1 MTDTEKLTMLK
12 AMTGEKDE
20 SVLSTYLSIAGN
32 KVLKRAYPFNSTVTV
47 VPDRYAYN
55 QVEIAAYL
63 VNKRGAEGETAHS
76 ENGISRSYEDG
87 DVPPTLLREIVPCA
101 SLIGKEPVVCQ
112 EKCSELP
119 LFDR

>member
-12 AMTGEKDE
+12 AMSGEKDE

-32 KVLKRAYPFNSTVTV
+32 KVLKRAYPFDSTVTV

-101 SLIGKEPVVCQ
+101 SLIGKEPVV
-112 EKCSELP
+112 
-119 LFDR
+119 

>member
-32 KVLKRAYPFNSTVTV
+32 KVLKRAYPFDSTVTV

-87 DVPPTLLREIVPCA
+87 DVPPTLLREIAPCA
-101 SLIGKEPVVCQ
+101 SLIGKEPVV
-112 EKCSELP
+112 
-119 LFDR
+119 

>member
-32 KVLKRAYPFNSTVTV
+32 KVLKRAYPFDSTVTV

-87 DVPPTLLREIVPCA
+87 DVPPTLLGEIVPCA
-101 SLIGKEPVVCQ
+101 SLIGKEPVV
-112 EKCSELP
+112 
-119 LFDR
+119 

>member
-1 MTDTEKLTMLK
+1 MLFRSEKLSMLK
-12 AMTGEKDE
+12 TMTGEKDE
-20 SVLSTYLSIAGN
+20 DVLSTYLSIAGN
-32 KVLKRAYPFNSTVTV
+32 KVLKRAYPFDSTVTV

-101 SLIGKEPVVCQ
+101 SLIGKEPVV
-112 EKCSELP
+112 
-119 LFDR
+119 

>member
-32 KVLKRAYPFNSTVTV
+32 KVLKRAYPFDSTVTV

-55 QVEIAAYL
+55 QVEIAANL

-101 SLIGKEPVVCQ
+101 SLIGKEPVV
-112 EKCSELP
+112 
-119 LFDR
+119 

>member
-32 KVLKRAYPFNSTVTV
+32 KVLKRAYPFGSTVTV

-101 SLIGKEPVVCQ
+101 SLIGKEPVV
-112 EKCSELP
+112 
-119 LFDR
+119 

>member
-32 KVLKRAYPFNSTVTV
+32 KVLKRAYPFNSTITV

-101 SLIGKEPVVCQ
+101 SLIREEPVV
-112 EKCSELP
+112 
-119 LFDR
+119 

>member
-1 MTDTEKLTMLK
+1 MLK

-101 SLIGKEPVVCQ
+101 SLIGKEPVV
-112 EKCSELP
+112 
-119 LFDR
+119 

>member
-20 SVLSTYLSIAGN
+20 NVLSTYLSIAGN
-32 KVLKRAYPFNSTVTV
+32 KVLKRAYPFDSTVTV

-101 SLIGKEPVVCQ
+101 SLIGKEPVV
-112 EKCSELP
+112 
-119 LFDR
+119 

>member
-32 KVLKRAYPFNSTVTV
+32 KILKRAYPFNSTVTV
-47 VPDRYAYN
+47 VPDRYAYK
-55 QVEIAAYL
+55 QVAIAAYL

-101 SLIGKEPVVCQ
+101 SLIGKEPVV
-112 EKCSELP
+112 
-119 LFDR
+119 

>member
-32 KVLKRAYPFNSTVTV
+32 KVLKRAYPFDSTVTV

-76 ENGISRSYEDG
+76 ENGISCSYEDG

-101 SLIGKEPVVCQ
+101 SLIGKEPVV
-112 EKCSELP
+112 
-119 LFDR
+119 

>member
-32 KVLKRAYPFNSTVTV
+32 KVLKRAYPFDSTVTV

-87 DVPPTLLREIVPCA
+87 VVPPTLLREIVPCA
-101 SLIGKEPVVCQ
+101 SLIGKEPVV
-112 EKCSELP
+112 
-119 LFDR
+119 

>member
-32 KVLKRAYPFNSTVTV
+32 KILKRAYPFNSTVTV
-47 VPDRYAYN
+47 VPDRYGYN
-55 QVEIAAYL
+55 QVETAAYL

-101 SLIGKEPVVCQ
+101 SLIGKEPVV
-112 EKCSELP
+112 
-119 LFDR
+119 

>member
-32 KVLKRAYPFNSTVTV
+32 KVLKRAYPFDSTVTV

-76 ENGISRSYEDG
+76 ENGIFRSYEDG

-101 SLIGKEPVVCQ
+101 SLIGKEPVV
-112 EKCSELP
+112 
-119 LFDR
+119 

>member
-32 KVLKRAYPFNSTVTV
+32 KVLKRAYPFASTVTV

-55 QVEIAAYL
+55 HVEIAAYL

-101 SLIGKEPVVCQ
+101 SLIGKEPVV
-112 EKCSELP
+112 
-119 LFDR
+119 

>member
-32 KVLKRAYPFNSTVTV
+32 KVLKRAYPFDSTVTV

-87 DVPPTLLREIVPCA
+87 DVPPTILREIVPCA
-101 SLIGKEPVVCQ
+101 SLIGKEPVV
-112 EKCSELP
+112 
-119 LFDR
+119 

>member
-32 KVLKRAYPFNSTVTV
+32 KVLKRAYPFDSTVTV

-76 ENGISRSYEDG
+76 ENGISSSYEDG

-101 SLIGKEPVVCQ
+101 SLIGKEPVV
-112 EKCSELP
+112 
-119 LFDR
+119 

>member
-76 ENGISRSYEDG
+76 ENGISRYYEDG

-101 SLIGKEPVVCQ
+101 SLIGKEPVV
-112 EKCSELP
+112 
-119 LFDR
+119 

>member
-32 KVLKRAYPFNSTVTV
+32 KVLKRAYPFDSTVTV

-76 ENGISRSYEDG
+76 ENGMSRSYEDG

-101 SLIGKEPVVCQ
+101 SLIGKEPVV
-112 EKCSELP
+112 
-119 LFDR
+119 

>member
-32 KVLKRAYPFNSTVTV
+32 EVLKRAYPFDSTVTV

-101 SLIGKEPVVCQ
+101 SLIGKEPVV
-112 EKCSELP
+112 
-119 LFDR
+119 

>member
-32 KVLKRAYPFNSTVTV
+32 KVLKRAYPFDSTVTV

-87 DVPPTLLREIVPCA
+87 DVPTTLLREIVPCA
-101 SLIGKEPVVCQ
+101 SLIGKEPVV
-112 EKCSELP
+112 
-119 LFDR
+119 

>member
-32 KVLKRAYPFNSTVTV
+32 KVLKRAYPFDSTVTV
-47 VPDRYAYN
+47 VPDRYAY
-55 QVEIAAYL
+55 
-63 VNKRGAEGETAHS
+63 K
-76 ENGISRSYEDG
+76 NGISRSYEDG

-101 SLIGKEPVVCQ
+101 SLIGKEPVV
-112 EKCSELP
+112 
-119 LFDR
+119 

>member
-32 KVLKRAYPFNSTVTV
+32 KVLKRAYPFDSTVTV

-87 DVPPTLLREIVPCA
+87 DVPPSLLREIVPCA
-101 SLIGKEPVVCQ
+101 SLIGGEA
-112 EKCSELP
+112 
-119 LFDR
+119 

>member
-87 DVPPTLLREIVPCA
+87 DVPPTLLCEIVPCA
-101 SLIGKEPVVCQ
+101 SLIGKEPVV
-112 EKCSELP
+112 
-119 LFDR
+119 